1 MPAFLRGLG
10 ARIGRPAAAV
20 ALAVGLTT
28 ACFPKGQPSRSPAV
42 SPHHDDPFLTCVRRR
57 ESGNRYTV
65 DSPDGLNHGAY
76 QFAQGTWDGTAK
88 HVGRPDLV
96 GVDPHT
102 ANAFTQDEMAW
113 ALYQWQG
120 KSPWAAVN
128 C

>member
-1 MPAFLRGLG
+1 MPGFLRRLA
-10 ARIGRPAAAV
+10 ARLGRPAAVV
-20 ALAVGLTT
+20 AIAVGVTT
-28 ACFPKGQPSRSPAV
+28 ACFPKEPPPGTV
-42 SPHHDDPFLTCVRRR
+42 SPHHNDPFLTCVRQR

-76 QFAQGTWDGTAK
+76 QFAQGTWDETAK
-88 HVGRPDLV
+88 RIGRPDLV

-102 ANAFTQDEMAW
+102 ASAFTQDEMAW